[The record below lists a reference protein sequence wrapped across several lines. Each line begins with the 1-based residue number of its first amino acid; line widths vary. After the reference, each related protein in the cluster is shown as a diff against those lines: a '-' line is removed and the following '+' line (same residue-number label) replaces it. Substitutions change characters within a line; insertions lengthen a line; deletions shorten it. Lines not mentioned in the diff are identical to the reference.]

1 MTDFQK
7 YVFDGLNAT
16 KLTQRELAK
25 QSSTT
30 EVTISRI
37 MSGDVKKP
45 SSKVSF
51 NIQYALNNNGFKWFS
66 KER

>member
-1 MTDFQK
+1 MNEFQK
-7 YVFDGLNAT
+7 YVFDGLNET

-45 SSKVSF
+45 SNKVSF
-51 NIQYALNNNGFKWFS
+51 NIQYALVNNDFKWFE
-66 KER
+66 KEV